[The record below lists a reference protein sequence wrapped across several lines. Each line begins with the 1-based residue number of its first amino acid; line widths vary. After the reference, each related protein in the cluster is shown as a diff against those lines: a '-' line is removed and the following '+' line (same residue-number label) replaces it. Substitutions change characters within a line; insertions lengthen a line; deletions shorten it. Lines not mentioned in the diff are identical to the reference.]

1 MSYGILIIKIKEWL
15 RDNIN
20 GCPNIPD
27 NIALIEDN
35 KRLLDFIMQLEKK
48 IDKEILSDGKL
59 SDWCCLQYS
68 FTSGA
73 SSLRW

>member
-35 KRLLDFIMQLEKK
+35 KRLLDFIIQLEKK
-48 IDKEILSDGKL
+48 IDKELSEENKNG
-59 SDWCCLQYS
+59 
-68 FTSGA
+68 
-73 SSLRW
+73 

>member
-48 IDKEILSDGKL
+48 IGGVDDLSL
-59 SDWCCLQYS
+59 
-68 FTSGA
+68 
-73 SSLRW
+73 

>member
-1 MSYGILIIKIKEWL
+1 MTHGIIILKIKEWL

-20 GCPNIPD
+20 GCPNFPD

-59 SDWCCLQYS
+59 SD
-68 FTSGA
+68 
-73 SSLRW
+73 